1 MRVTVVCG
9 RVLAFWSMALR
20 KLFRKTDFVA
30 AALAVAVFFAAV
42 VSLANATAPITVSQR
57 NRHFNPDT
65 LTIAVGGVV
74 HIVNDDRV
82 THHVYV
88 DSPTMKFDSGEQPV
102 GTTVDLEF
110 DHAGTYHVLCAI
122 HPTMHLLVTAK

>member
-1 MRVTVVCG
+1 MT
-9 RVLAFWSMALR
+9 LR
-20 KLFRKTDFVA
+20 KIFRKSDFTA
-30 AALAVAVFFAAV
+30 AALALAVFLAAV
-42 VSLANATAPITVSQR
+42 VPLANATAPVTVSQR
-57 NRHFNPDT
+57 DRHFNPDT
-65 LTIAVGGVV
+65 LTIPIGGVV

-122 HPTMHLLVTAK
+122 HPTMHLLVTVK

>member
-1 MRVTVVCG
+1 
-9 RVLAFWSMALR
+9 MA
-20 KLFRKTDFVA
+20 FRKIFRKSDFTA
-30 AALAVAVFFAAV
+30 AALALAVFFAAV
-42 VSLANATAPITVSQR
+42 VPLAKTTGPVTISQQ
-57 NRHFNPDT
+57 NRQFHPDT
-65 LTIAVGGVV
+65 VTIPVGTVI

-88 DSPTMKFDSGEQPV
+88 DSPSMKFDSGEQPV

-122 HPTMHLLVTAK
+122 HPTMHLLVTVK

>member
-1 MRVTVVCG
+1 MQVTAACG
-9 RVLAFWSMALR
+9 RVVAYRPMAIR
-20 KLFRKTDFVA
+20 GIVRQSDFAA
-30 AALAVAVFFAAV
+30 AALAFAVFLV
-42 VSLANATAPITVSQR
+42 VIMPLANATAPVTVSQR
-57 NRHFNPDT
+57 NRTFNPET
-65 LTIAVGGVV
+65 LTIPVGGVV

>member
-1 MRVTVVCG
+1 M
-9 RVLAFWSMALR
+9 MLR
-20 KLFRKTDFVA
+20 GIVRKSDCAA
-30 AALAVAVFFAAV
+30 AALAFAVFLAAIV
-42 VSLANATAPITVSQR
+42 PLASAAPPIITVSQR
-57 NRHFNPDT
+57 NRQFSPDT
-65 LTIAVGGVV
+65 LTIPVGSIV

-110 DHAGTYHVLCAI
+110 DHAGTYRVLCAI

>member
-30 AALAVAVFFAAV
+30 AALAIAVFFAAV